1 MPNLPLL
8 NTPGFE
14 WREPGE
20 TNPRGYL
27 AGDPR
32 VHPAG
37 GVVVRDDDLGQ
48 GMAVNLL
55 GSPLP
60 RLWPTGVPVI
70 GMPLQTDDAGHLWAP
85 PYPQMVHYA
94 DELPGVSA
102 GAPSGDEG
110 DVAEITAPLTIA
122 IVNTSAYDLVVA
134 KRVIVRDARMKSP
147 RKPVSY
153 GVMINGVPY
162 PLFTGAPSFETSV
175 IETEGT
181 VTVDTVPHTFLTG
194 VSVVNAIVPTEHCY
208 SGSLDLPST
217 IVAPGASLSLDVTTA
232 VMFQQDNTDPF
243 EVRVGHLTV
252 ELFGFGLVDYTFGE
266 DA

>member
-8 NTPGFE
+8 NTPGWE
-14 WREPGE
+14 WREPGA

-32 VHPAG
+32 THPSG
-37 GVVVRDDDLGQ
+37 GLVVRDDDEGQ
-48 GMAVNLL
+48 GLAANLL
-55 GSPLP
+55 GNPLP
-60 RLWPTGVPVI
+60 RVWPTGVPVV
-70 GMPLQTDDAGHLWAP
+70 GMPLQTDDTGHLWAP

-94 DELPGVSA
+94 ESMAGLTA
-102 GAPSGDEG
+102 GAPEGSEDE
-110 DVAEITAPLTIA
+110 VAEIAPPLTIA
-122 IVNTSAYDLVVA
+122 IANNSAYRMVVA

-153 GVMINGVPY
+153 GVLIDGVPY
-162 PLFTGAPSFETSV
+162 PLFSAAPSFTTSI

-181 VTVDTVPHTFLTG
+181 VTVDTVLHTFLTG
-194 VSVVNAIVPTEHCY
+194 VSVINSIIPAEHSY

-217 IVAPGASLSLDVTTA
+217 VVEPGDALSLDVTTA
-232 VMFQQDNTDPF
+232 IMFQEDGTDPF
-243 EVRVGHLTV
+243 EVRIGHTTV
-252 ELFGFGLVDYTFGE
+252 ELFGFSLVDYTFGE